1 MSAFVTRLIVT
12 LLDDAANEGRGEWQ
26 LMAPFSYASDRIGLV
41 TVPAGFRTDFASV
54 PRAPVMFWLSGGS
67 AHQASVIHDYLYS
80 TGQVSRGEADAVLLE
95 AMAAEGVPSWRRW
108 GMYLAVRV
116 FGGPGFA
123 QERAADDRS

>member
-1 MSAFVTRLIVT
+1 MCIRDS
-12 LLDDAANEGRGEWQ
+12 
-26 LMAPFSYASDRIGLV
+26 
-41 TVPAGFRTDFASV
+41 
-54 PRAPVMFWLSGGS
+54 
-67 AHQASVIHDYLYS
+67 DYLYS
-80 TGQVSRGEADAVLLE
+80 TGKVSRGEADAVLLE